1 MNRREETMGAC
12 IFCKI
17 VNKEIPAQIVYED
30 DLAVAF
36 EDIDPHA
43 PVHTVVIPKKHIP
56 TLLDVKEEDQQLIG
70 YLFQAATAIAREKGI
85 AERGFRIVCNCN
97 QEGGQRVYHLHLH
110 LLGGRPLR
118 SPFG

>member
-1 MNRREETMGAC
+1 MGPC

-30 DLAVAF
+30 DIALAF
-36 EDIDPHA
+36 EDIEPHA
-43 PVHTVVIPKKHIP
+43 PVHTVVIPRKHIT
-56 TLLDVKEEDQQLIG
+56 TLLDAKEEDR
-70 YLFQAATAIAREKGI
+70 YLLGHLVHAATTIAREKGI
-85 AERGFRIVCNCN
+85 AERGFRIVINCN
-97 QEGGQRVYHLHLH
+97 HEGGQRVYHLHLH